1 MEIIGRSRVL
11 WTPKILHLLWDY
23 TLEPSFYFYSQNRVV
38 ELQILKNTKE
48 ILYFP
53 YNFNTMVLFTEVLL
67 FCLVPKKFL
76 SFTPVLM
83 NKSFIF
89 SLSADVLMHTIFL
102 LSLFFLNFSGNYYLA
117 FSVLLQSSFV
127 NV

>member
-53 YNFNTMVLFTEVLL
+53 YNFNTM
-67 FCLVPKKFL
+67 
-76 SFTPVLM
+76 
-83 NKSFIF
+83 
-89 SLSADVLMHTIFL
+89 HTIFL